1 MIDWAPAEGEGD
13 KILFVFRGSLA
24 TGQLDEI
31 VFADGELAEVRFV
44 SPGDLDEYAIARLT
58 RRLSVAL
65 DAPKAGPDS
74 KSKFQPNLALPDLPK
89 AIRQVAENSRC
100 LEG

>member
-58 RRLSVAL
+58 RRLRVAL
-65 DAPKAGPDS
+65 DAPKAGRPS
-74 KSKFQPNLALPDLPK
+74 Y
-89 AIRQVAENSRC
+89 AEHGVPTRPAC
-100 LEG
+100 ATA